1 MLPAVLVLN
10 RALSERLLEVKF
22 AMPLVKA
29 LQASPHKRFLGL
41 FRQVNV
47 TTTIPTEPTAISE
60 PLDNEVYVMAAV
72 LDPKYSFMWLQDHP
86 GNQQTKDNLQSSI
99 TGTFHFLYLLV
110 YIFLCFVFVGNLPN
124 AHSLICL
131 C

>member
-29 LQASPHKRFLGL
+29 LQASLHKRFLGL

-47 TTTIPTEPTAISE
+47 TTTIPTESTAISE

-99 TGTFHFLYLLV
+99 MVPFIFCIYLCTYFCASFLSATCQMPIV
-110 YIFLCFVFVGNLPN
+110 
-124 AHSLICL
+124 
-131 C
+131 